1 MLSIVVNG
9 APYVCRD
16 PAATV
21 ADLLQ
26 ELALAGK
33 RVAVEKN
40 GAIVPR
46 SRYADD
52 RLAAGDRLEIIGA
65 VGGG

>member
-1 MLSIVVNG
+1 MTGILLNG
-9 APYVCRD
+9 EARQTA
-16 PAATV
+16 AATV

-26 ELALAGK
+26 ELDLHQT

-40 GAIVPR
+40 GEIVPR
-46 SRYADD
+46 STYAQAP
-52 RLAAGDRLEIIGA
+52 LAEGDRLEVVTF